1 MFLCESKFTDLA
13 KKMQC
18 QMKMRMHLEGT
29 GALNLL
35 NALQLDKTV
44 FRPAQAITV
53 IALPLPRLINT
64 KLKWSNR

>member
-1 MFLCESKFTDLA
+1 
-13 KKMQC
+13 MQR
-18 QMKMRMHLEGT
+18 QMKMRMHLKGT